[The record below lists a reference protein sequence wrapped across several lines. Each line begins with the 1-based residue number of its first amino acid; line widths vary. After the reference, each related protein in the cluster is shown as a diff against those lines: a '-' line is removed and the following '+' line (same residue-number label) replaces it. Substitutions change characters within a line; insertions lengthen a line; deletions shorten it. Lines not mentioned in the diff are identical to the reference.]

1 MKKWGIELYQLV
13 SRAQLSSINLCH
25 KLISINMSRI
35 ELYQSVSPIE
45 LYQLVSRQCT
55 ASANFIYAS
64 NEANNEKHKEV
75 WEYQN
80 KTL

>member
-1 MKKWGIELYQLV
+1 
-13 SRAQLSSINLCH
+13 
-25 KLISINMSRI
+25 MSRI